1 MSRSPLFDFYDPE
14 GLLDQQVLWDD
25 DPFNP
30 SRRKPNIAD
39 LMPEEEKQGLL
50 RGLANATT
58 SGLSGLG
65 YVLDTP
71 GAFFRGTVSGLMSG
85 DPLKGVR
92 SLWETSDERVDGR
105 ELLRQAGVISGQD
118 NWWNWAGGLAAEVA
132 LDPLT
137 YINPA
142 SILGRGAATT
152 AGRGLARA
160 GLLDNAALKARNVG
174 MGPREY
180 LLGKTARQVT
190 EEFGGA
196 DDFARAMQAKGLDPE
211 KFLDQPA
218 AALSEFR
225 VPGFESGVPLSL
237 GKNVDAGI
245 ARFFDNTGK
254 KLATNPITGPAVR
267 RLTASFDPS
276 VMGRTNYDEQW
287 RAREAFSEA
296 AQGERDFRGRM
307 AEELLKA
314 REVADSQGFQFSDQ
328 RIQNAIADSIENI
341 DPDRLAQLPTEYR
354 QAIDVLESVP
364 EWRGYRDALR
374 NEIFSRQS
382 RLEQLGVKTPML
394 DSQLGFFPRQQ
405 VRFARP
411 KVDVPT
417 TQRARRPYDRGDKL
431 FAIDDV
437 VGKSRRDYLRDIS
450 RAQIRQLMTGDQGRN
465 LYSRLFQATEEQI
478 PDIIDDAT
486 RQMNLT
492 LPYDSMRTGDGQTME
507 SLRQFLADPALT
519 AAERAEPQAA
529 LQELERQSRRM
540 KVQLG
545 ELLRGAD
552 RNFTDKGI
560 GLFDRPITD
569 DVLRYGSGTV
579 RSQANA
585 RVVAEALL
593 NARSDIPASQM
604 PGGGYTNLL
613 EAASGL
619 GFDKGALGEILAA
632 RLKGQDI
639 ADLSVPNSLIEQLKA
654 YAPATSAPQRGG
666 IGRAYDS
673 YTNLFKVLALAKPS
687 YHTRNLYSG
696 FLSSLTSGGV
706 NPLSL
711 GKSAYAGLQA
721 GKGNYGPMIARL
733 KSSPAFKGMTDKE
746 IETLFLV
753 GGARNDLGL
762 GLASDLSGDLANTR
776 QNLLI
781 GQDVQRKVPY
791 VGDGGLLYDPNR
803 SWQEWLTVRGVD
815 RPGVDRPA
823 PTQTLNPLIDLH
835 ERTGRRT
842 EDALRLGTYIEGLR
856 QGMAPD
862 AAAKQVFKTQV
873 DYSPRAFTG
882 FERQLKRYVPFY
894 SYNRGIAPLVAEN
907 LLYRPGGLQGQITRA
922 VSAAARPGEDSFT
935 PEDLRKSTAIQLPGE
950 FGDEGQLRRYL
961 TNIDLPWRGLV
972 DLGEPAAG
980 NNVLESIGGT
990 IQRTGLNLLGQTNP
1004 LIKGPLEFLTDRQ
1017 FYSGRDLS
1025 DTYSMFEQNLG
1036 SAGRPLEQVIMNAPG
1051 GSTALG
1057 LLRTAVDDRL
1067 SPAERALKILINNTT
1082 GLRVTDRDLEKSKGQ
1097 AARQVLTQLLKAT
1110 PGVRSYENLSVPDEA
1125 LAQMTPEQRDMYLLY
1140 RTLQLDA
1147 SRAARERKKEASAL
1161 NPLQVLGAVG

>member
-30 SRRKPNIAD
+30 QRRKPTIAD

-58 SGLSGLG
+58 SGLGALG
-65 YVLDTP
+65 WALDTP
-71 GAFFRGTVSGLMSG
+71 GAVVRGTVSGFMDG

-92 SLWETSDERVDGR
+92 ALWENSDERVDGR
-105 ELLRQAGVISGQD
+105 ELLRQMGVVGKED
-118 NWWNWAGGLAAEVA
+118 TWGNWLGGLVGEIA

-142 SILGRGAATT
+142 SIIGRGAATT

-160 GLLDNAALKARNVG
+160 GLLDDVALKARNAG

-180 LLGKTARQVT
+180 LLGKTAKQVT
-190 EEFGGA
+190 DEFGGA

-218 AALSEFR
+218 AALTEFR

-254 KLATNPITGPAVR
+254 TLATNP
-267 RLTASFDPS
+267 LTAKVAGGLTARFDPS

-296 AQGERDFRGRM
+296 AKGERDFRGRM

-314 REVADSQGFQFSDQ
+314 REVAEAQGFQFSDQ

-341 DPDRLAQLPTEYR
+341 DPERLAQLPAEYR

-405 VRFARP
+405 VQFARP
-411 KVDVPT
+411 RVDVPT

-431 FAIDDV
+431 FSIDDV

-450 RAQIRQLMTGDQGRN
+450 RAQIRQLMTGDQGKE

-486 RQMNLT
+486 RKMNLT

-519 AAERAEPQAA
+519 ASERAGPQAA

-545 ELLRGAD
+545 ELLRSTD
-552 RNFTDKGI
+552 RNFADKGI

-593 NARSDIPASQM
+593 NASSDIPASQM

-619 GFDKGALGEILAA
+619 GFDKDALSKILAA
-632 RLKGQDI
+632 RLKDQDI
-639 ADLSVPNSLIEQLKA
+639 ASLSVPNSLLEELSA
-654 YAPATSAPQRGG
+654 YAPATLAPQRGALG
-666 IGRAYDS
+666 KTWDS

-687 YHTRNLYSG
+687 YHTRNIYSG
-696 FLSSLTSGGV
+696 LLSSLTAGGM
-706 NPLSL
+706 NPISL

-803 SWQEWLTVRGVD
+803 TWQEWLTVRGVD
-815 RPGVDRPA
+815 RPGADGPA
-823 PTQTLNPLIDLH
+823 PTQTFNPLIDLH
-835 ERTGRRT
+835 ERTGRRS
-842 EDALRLGTYIEGLR
+842 EDFLRLGTFIEGLR
-856 QGMAPD
+856 QGMSPD
-862 AAAKQVFKTQV
+862 AAARQVFKTQV
-873 DYSPRAFTG
+873 DYSPRAFTE
-882 FERQLKRYVPFY
+882 FERKLKRYIPFY
-894 SYNRGIAPLVAEN
+894 SYNRGITPLVVEN

-922 VSAAARPGEDSFT
+922 VSSAARPGEDSFT

-972 DLGEPAAG
+972 DLFFPYFG
-980 NNVLESIGGT
+980 NNALESIGGT

-1004 LIKGPLEFLTDRQ
+1004 LIKAPLEYLTDRQ

-1057 LLRTAVDDRL
+1057 LFRTAVDERL
-1067 SPAERALKILINNTT
+1067 SPLERALKIFVNNAT
-1082 GLRVTDRDLEKSKGQ
+1082 GLRVTDRDIEKSKGQ

-1125 LAQMTPEQRDMYLLY
+1125 LADMTPEQLDMYLLY
-1140 RTLQLDA
+1140 RTLQSDA
-1147 SRAARERKKEASAL
+1147 SKRARERKKAEEAMGL
-1161 NPLQVLGAVG
+1161 LAVS